1 MTSAP
6 HGEHVEDD
14 GEDSD
19 DFLVLLWLVQFV
31 NLQVSLPARNEL
43 KLRLSPV
50 VNLPYG
56 QCISKDI
63 KVFHTCDNPLWF
75 ATFGG
80 YLTSLEGVE
89 LDERRFNG
97 VPNSCYSSPLV
108 T

>member
-1 MTSAP
+1 MSSVP
-6 HGEHVEDD
+6 DREHVEDH

-31 NLQVSLPARNEL
+31 NLQVSLPAENEL
-43 KLRLSPV
+43 KLRLSSV
-50 VNLPYG
+50 VNLPCG

-75 ATFGG
+75 ATLGG

-97 VPNSCYSSPLV
+97 IDNHA
-108 T
+108 